1 MQKAEAYWRKTR
13 KLTIV
18 LLILWA
24 ALTFVMNWFA
34 REINEIVIFGF
45 PLGFYMGAQ
54 GLLVIYLMMIW
65 YYNHQMKKLDARFG
79 IDDE

>member
-13 KLTIV
+13 KLTIG

-24 ALTFVMNWFA
+24 VLTFVMNWYA
-34 REINEIVIFGF
+34 REINEIVVFGF

-54 GLLVIYLMMIW
+54 GLLFIYLMMIW
-65 YYNHQMKKLDARFG
+65 YYNHKMKKLDARFG

>member
-1 MQKAEAYWRKTR
+1 MPKTDAYWRKTQ
-13 KLTIV
+13 KLTIG
-18 LLILWA
+18 LLVIWA
-24 ALTFVMNWFA
+24 LLTFLMNWFA

-54 GLLVIYLMMIW
+54 GLLVIYLVMIW
-65 YYNHQMKKLDARFG
+65 FYNHKMKELDARFG